1 MSDSDQTTL
10 ELLKEVLGMRIF
22 TLELN
27 NDLKGIEQRKR
38 YIESL
43 IARLKRP
50 DLVVLPELS
59 VCSYMGSDAI
69 LKYADENSMQTSKW
83 AMEIAEKYNTFIA
96 VGFLEKYEG
105 DFYNSYLIADKNKV
119 YGIVRKSEGE
129 SYIFKR
135 GNFNNIIATPFG
147 EVAMAICYDSRR
159 RLFYEHIKDREISLI
174 LFPHGSPG
182 NPKKIETERKTNDF
196 FCNAYSG
203 AFGVPVCYVNSVGE
217 MDFMLGRTGKMMLK
231 AGFKLNGLSK
241 IYCNRGKHI
250 KSDIQ
255 EAIGLDVELIS
266 KKRTKDINF
275 YGDDLIK
282 GNVLFRKFILKPDI
296 RSGIRFYEKKKNSW

>member
-1 MSDSDQTTL
+1 MWQRGLTVV
-10 ELLKEVLGMRIF
+10 LLKETFNMRIYA
-22 TLELN
+22 LELDN
-27 NDLKGIEQRKR
+27 NLKGIEQRKQ

-43 IARLKRP
+43 VAKLQQP

-59 VCSYMGSDAI
+59 LCSYMGSDAI
-69 LKYADENSMQTSKW
+69 WKYADENSQRTSKW
-83 AMEIAEKYNTFIA
+83 AIEIAEKYNTFIG
-96 VGFLEKYEG
+96 VGYVEKDQG

-135 GNFNNIIATPFG
+135 GNFNNIISTPFG
-147 EVAMAICYDSRR
+147 EVAVAICYDSRR
-159 RLFYEHIKDREISLI
+159 RHFYENVKDRKISLI

-196 FCNAYSG
+196 ICNTYKE
-203 AFGVPVCYVNSVGE
+203 AFGVPVCYVNSVGK
-217 MDFMLGRTGKMMLK
+217 MDFMLGRTGKMMHS

-241 IYCNRGKHI
+241 IYCSGGTAV
-250 KSDIQ
+250 KSEVEEVIGIDI
-255 EAIGLDVELIS
+255 ELIS
-266 KKRTKDINF
+266 KKRTKDIRF

-296 RSGIRFYEKKKNSW
+296 EAGIRFYEKMKDSL

>member
-1 MSDSDQTTL
+1 
-10 ELLKEVLGMRIF
+10 MRIF
-22 TLELN
+22 ALELN
-27 NDLKGIEQRKR
+27 NDIKGIEQRKR
-38 YIESL
+38 YIGSL
-43 IARLKRP
+43 IAKLQRP

-59 VCSYMGSDAI
+59 LCSYMGSDTI
-69 LKYADENSMQTSKW
+69 WKYADEHSQQASTW

-96 VGFLEKYEG
+96 VGYVEKYEG

-135 GNFNNIIATPFG
+135 GNFNNIISTPFG
-147 EVAMAICYDSRR
+147 EVAVAICYDSRR
-159 RLFYEHIKDREISLI
+159 RIFYENIKDRKISLI
-174 LFPHGSPG
+174 LFPHGSPSS
-182 NPKKIETERKTNDF
+182 PEKIETERKANDF
-196 FCNAYSG
+196 FCNEYEE

-217 MDFMLGRTGKMMLK
+217 MDFMLGRTGKMMQE

-241 IYCNRGKHI
+241 IYCNSGKPI

-266 KKRTKDINF
+266 QKRTKDIKF
-275 YGDDLIK
+275 YGDDIIK
-282 GNVLFRKFILKPDI
+282 GNLLFRKFILKPDT
-296 RSGIRFYEKKKNSW
+296 RTGIRFYEKMKGSK